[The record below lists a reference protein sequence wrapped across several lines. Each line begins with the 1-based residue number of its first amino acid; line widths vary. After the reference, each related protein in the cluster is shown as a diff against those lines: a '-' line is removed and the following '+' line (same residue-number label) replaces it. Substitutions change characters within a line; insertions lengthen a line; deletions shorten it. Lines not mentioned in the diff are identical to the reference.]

1 MRTVTIG
8 EAQRNLARVLE
19 AAADEPVFIEQG
31 GHGAVL
37 VSVSDSEEAQAL
49 LHNERV
55 RQLRK
60 TMKQASQEA
69 RANGFTEEML
79 PDLLRGE

>member
-1 MRTVTIG
+1 
-8 EAQRNLARVLE
+8 VLE
-19 AAADEPVFIEQG
+19 AAADEPVFIEHG

-37 VSVSDSEEAQAL
+37 VSVSDFEEAQVL

-79 PDLLRGE
+79 PGLLRGE

>member
-19 AAADEPVFIEQG
+19 AAADEPVFIEQE

-37 VSVSDSEEAQAL
+37 VSVSDFEEAQAL